1 MFSLKRNPDKLQF
14 SDDLQIVPSESIKI
28 LGITVDMHLQWNQH
42 IQTLCG
48 KLKSSC
54 FGLKFM
60 SNHCS
65 TEILL
70 TLYYA
75 NFHSSLKYGIINWG
89 NSSQVSRVF
98 LLQKYAVRIIA
109 ELNSLDTCRYAFKN
123 LKIMTLV
130 SIYILEI
137 CTYVFKNKSMFLNNQ
152 TSHGYETRH
161 KEQLQ
166 TASFRTT
173 MYQKSF
179 IYNGCKCFNYLADEI
194 KSSPNIKIFRAK
206 LKHLLVRKVCY
217 TLDEFF
223 V

>member
-1 MFSLKRNPDKLQF
+1 
-14 SDDLQIVPSESIKI
+14 
-28 LGITVDMHLQWNQH
+28 
-42 IQTLCG
+42 
-48 KLKSSC
+48 
-54 FGLKFM
+54 M

-152 TSHGYETRH
+152 TSRGYETRH

-166 TASFRTT
+166 TASFRTI

-179 IYNGCKCFNYLADEI
+179 IYQVFQLFG
-194 KSSPNIKIFRAK
+194 
-206 LKHLLVRKVCY
+206 
-217 TLDEFF
+217 
-223 V
+223 